1 MDTCEIIELTLI
13 TSFFFCF
20 YLERQNKCFTM
31 NFYKGVPTSL
41 KVFYNNLFKLI
52 LNNIQYRKW
61 IKLTKH

>member
-1 MDTCEIIELTLI
+1 
-13 TSFFFCF
+13 
-20 YLERQNKCFTM
+20 M